1 MSSPQSKDVY
11 SKLDEGSRL
20 NTIMAMAI
28 GLTVNGI
35 LIDVNSFNNGSIFP
49 QQNKKT
55 WKPAKVLLEQEIR
68 RRQSDFP
75 LSTLR
80 SSTQKMEWLVS
91 HPVEKED
98 DKEFIV
104 SKVSEFI
111 EIYTKAKEEEE
122 AHTRDHWKGIQPHLR
137 LIHCITDFDEIK
149 EAFSMSFNVMSK
161 EELDGRN
168 NEFLKRNDPWIMISD
183 KWNDENFNVKSVT
196 YPDLHEDFSVE
207 IDIGYSSVRKM
218 GKLTPDRAKQRYMKM
233 KSEMMIVKN
242 NWNASGNGDGSLD
255 RISHQL
261 IDANSKKNFLKGRSP
276 AILYLWERSEKCDII
291 ETVCQQLDPESSLD
305 SSTGQ
310 IASLLSNRQ
319 RKKQKKKGEMEDVD
333 RHEIMQI
340 KMDIS
345 IKQYTLQK
353 TEKNME
359 DADEKLYDVVKEM
372 MDPENEMM
380 PYLEK
385 RKGFLEKRIETL
397 EKRARELQEEISS
410 LQEKINVSA

>member
-1 MSSPQSKDVY
+1 MSSPQSKGVY

-122 AHTRDHWKGIQPHLR
+122 AHTRSVD
-137 LIHCITDFDEIK
+137 
-149 EAFSMSFNVMSK
+149 
-161 EELDGRN
+161 
-168 NEFLKRNDPWIMISD
+168 NDI
-183 KWNDENFNVKSVT
+183 
-196 YPDLHEDFSVE
+196 
-207 IDIGYSSVRKM
+207 
-218 GKLTPDRAKQRYMKM
+218 
-233 KSEMMIVKN
+233 
-242 NWNASGNGDGSLD
+242 
-255 RISHQL
+255 
-261 IDANSKKNFLKGRSP
+261 
-276 AILYLWERSEKCDII
+276 
-291 ETVCQQLDPESSLD
+291 
-305 SSTGQ
+305 
-310 IASLLSNRQ
+310 RQ
-319 RKKQKKKGEMEDVD
+319 ME
-333 RHEIMQI
+333 
-340 KMDIS
+340 
-345 IKQYTLQK
+345 
-353 TEKNME
+353 
-359 DADEKLYDVVKEM
+359 
-372 MDPENEMM
+372 
-380 PYLEK
+380 
-385 RKGFLEKRIETL
+385 
-397 EKRARELQEEISS
+397 
-410 LQEKINVSA
+410 